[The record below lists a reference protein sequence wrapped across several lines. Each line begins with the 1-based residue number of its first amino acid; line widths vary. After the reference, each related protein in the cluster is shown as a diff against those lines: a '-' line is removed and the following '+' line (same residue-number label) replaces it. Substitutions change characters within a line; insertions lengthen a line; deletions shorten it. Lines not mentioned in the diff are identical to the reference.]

1 MHGQLSK
8 IQGVYLLTKIKELSI
23 SINISLDNSELDGYL
38 AESKM
43 ITEEELIEGCKKGK
57 RWAQAE
63 LYNRYSASMLAV
75 SMRYCRNVS
84 EAEDA
89 LQEAFIRIFKY
100 VKNFKGRHEGSLSAW
115 IKTIVVNT
123 TLSHNRNNKKHHY
136 TEDVDDLHVSA
147 DPVPLFDDEVDVSR
161 RKQEAI
167 MKSMQ
172 KLPVGYRTVFNLY
185 VVEGYTHKEIAEILG
200 ISENTSK
207 SQLSK
212 ARKYLRKLLGV
223 EEDL

>member
-1 MHGQLSK
+1 M
-8 IQGVYLLTKIKELSI
+8 
-23 SINISLDNSELDGYL
+23 
-38 AESKM
+38 
-43 ITEEELIEGCKKGK
+43 
-57 RWAQAE
+57 
-63 LYNRYSASMLAV
+63 
-75 SMRYCRNVS
+75 
-84 EAEDA
+84 
-89 LQEAFIRIFKY
+89 
-100 VKNFKGRHEGSLSAW
+100 
-115 IKTIVVNT
+115 
-123 TLSHNRNNKKHHY
+123 
-136 TEDVDDLHVSA
+136 HVSA

-167 MKSMQ
+167 MRGMQ

-185 VVEGYTHKEIAEILG
+185 VVEGYTHKEIAEILD